1 MELRSLLPANI
12 ESKIILYRSPYDIET
27 ELVNGDY
34 IVKDTSRLKA
44 TIPTLK
50 YLLEKNCKIVIL
62 TWVGRPNGIDESLST
77 KPHAKVLSKLLGL
90 EVKHINDCIGE
101 KVESGITRMNPK
113 DILMLENTRFY
124 KEDSENSMEFAQALT
139 NGSEVIVFDA
149 FPQAHRNSASVTG
162 IMDFLPSYAGFY
174 VENEVNGLT
183 KLLNN
188 VMHPYTI
195 VFGGDKIAEK
205 VDEMENLDKTSD
217 MILVGGNVNSARTQ
231 LSELKSKIDSSKIIV
246 PEKDDMVDG
255 FDISNELTEKYVEI
269 IRKSKTV
276 FWAGPLGMYE
286 DEKYS
291 NGTKKIV
298 EAVCK
303 VKSNGGFSVVAGG
316 DTVAALNKFGKKED
330 VSYISLAGGATLEF
344 LAGKKLPAIEKLCTH
359 Q

>member
-1 MELRSLLPANI
+1 
-12 ESKIILYRSPYDIET
+12 
-27 ELVNGDY
+27 
-34 IVKDTSRLKA
+34 
-44 TIPTLK
+44 
-50 YLLEKNCKIVIL
+50 
-62 TWVGRPNGIDESLST
+62 
-77 KPHAKVLSKLLGL
+77 
-90 EVKHINDCIGE
+90 
-101 KVESGITRMNPK
+101 
-113 DILMLENTRFY
+113 
-124 KEDSENSMEFAQALT
+124 MEFAQALT

-231 LSELKSKIDSSKIIV
+231 LSELKSKLDSSKIIV

-276 FWAGPLGMYE
+276 FWAGPLGKYE

-330 VSYISLAGGATLEF
+330 ISYISLAGGATLEF